1 MLTLTI
7 TLTSLPDKLCFSS
20 TAGGRSLTMIF
31 SHGFGLRF
39 DLLYALS
46 MVCAAWLQMFF
57 IPDEFS
63 RLCLHDPS
71 WVCQLIIPFCVVRFH
86 LCTRETM
93 CLCCN
98 VKFHSVAQVLF
109 GLFNIITAIFV
120 EATLPLD
127 STIGVA
133 GLNSHITC

>member
-57 IPDEFS
+57 IPDGLS

-71 WVCQLIIPFCVVRFH
+71 C
-86 LCTRETM
+86 
-93 CLCCN
+93 
-98 VKFHSVAQVLF
+98 SV
-109 GLFNIITAIFV
+109 
-120 EATLPLD
+120 
-127 STIGVA
+127 S
-133 GLNSHITC
+133 